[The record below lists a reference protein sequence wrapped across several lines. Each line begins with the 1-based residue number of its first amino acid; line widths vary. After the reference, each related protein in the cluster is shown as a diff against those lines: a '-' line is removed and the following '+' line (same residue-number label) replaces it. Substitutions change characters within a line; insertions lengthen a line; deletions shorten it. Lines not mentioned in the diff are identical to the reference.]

1 MLLHI
6 VKKLI
11 AIDVAYALRK
21 IVPAAVLFQ
30 LGPLSHF
37 FRLSPQCSDYEMWIY
52 YVLIFI
58 VIGRERWVS
67 GRYDESGSR
76 CHQFYN
82 VSNTLWGAT
91 ARDGPRRRD
100 TKRICL
106 LWWGQCRYV
115 QLLTLG
121 ASQHQKGKKRPG
133 LIQPAPLTFSDSVL
147 FFVTFP
153 NSLEWLH
160 EKWYLSGLAT
170 PILISLING
179 ILSKNVIWNGLIVAK
194 SRLEK

>member
-1 MLLHI
+1 MSRTL
-6 VKKLI
+6 
-11 AIDVAYALRK
+11 
-21 IVPAAVLFQ
+21 VPTAVLFQ

-106 LWWGQCRYV
+106 LWWGQRRYV
-115 QLLTLG
+115 LSLNIG
-121 ASQHQKGKKRPG
+121 ASQSQRRLKEATG
-133 LIQPAPLTFSDSVL
+133 LLLNWTPPYPYPPFQIQYCFC
-147 FFVTFP
+147 FFPQFTR
-153 NSLEWLH
+153 
-160 EKWYLSGLAT
+160 K
-170 PILISLING
+170 
-179 ILSKNVIWNGLIVAK
+179 ILS
-194 SRLEK
+194 